1 LLHEAALRYL
11 ERFDAPAAKL
21 RTLLLKK
28 GRALA
33 PEETTKDE
41 LEACVNELVARFQGS
56 GIIDDSRFAASSI
69 RTLRQRGLG
78 ERAILHRLSAKGIE
92 AQTVREALTRVDAD
106 TEKPE
111 LAAAIRFAR
120 RRRLGAFRKT
130 PPTAKERHKDLQA
143 LARAG
148 FSYDVAQRALGA
160 EALDADAF

>member
-1 LLHEAALRYL
+1 LLHAAALKYL
-11 ERFDAPAAKL
+11 ERFDASTAKL

-33 PEETTKDE
+33 PEDTPQDA
-41 LEACVNELVARFQGS
+41 LEACVDELLARFQSS
-56 GIIDDSRFAASSI
+56 GIVDDSRFAASAI

-78 ERAILHRLSAKGIE
+78 ERAILHRLSAKGLE
-92 AQTVREALTRVDAD
+92 AQTVRDALTRIDAD
-106 TEKPE
+106 AEQPE
-111 LAAAIRFAR
+111 LSAAIRFVKR
-120 RRRLGAFRKT
+120 RKLGAYRKT
-130 PPTAKERHKDLQA
+130 PATAKERHKDLQA